1 MTGVGSWSVGSWI
14 GRGLPVIAVLLMVLV
29 GVSAGAV
36 PVQRRAAA
44 APTPAPVVLRVMPL
58 GASSTVGKG
67 SPETAGYRGPLQA
80 LLARDG
86 VTVDM
91 VGSQRE
97 GPASVADRDHE
108 GYGGLTLE
116 DMRPRVAGWVRRADP
131 DVVLLHAGT
140 NDILKGTSAEEA
152 ARHLEGVLSEIVAA
166 TDAHVIVAG
175 VWAPIGGDIWDRAE
189 FNRLSGVVVAGF
201 LDRGHSMRYADTS
214 DLLEADELAD
224 GLHPNAVGYRMIAAL
239 WERQILDVLKQDPGV
254 SRPAGP

>member
-1 MTGVGSWSVGSWI
+1 MAGVGSWF
-14 GRGLPVIAVLLMVLV
+14 GRGLIAVVVLLMVLV

-36 PVQRRAAA
+36 PVQRSAAA
-44 APTPAPVVLRVMPL
+44 APVPEPVVLRVMPL

-67 SPETAGYRGPLQA
+67 SPDTAGYRGPLQS

-91 VGSQRE
+91 VGSQRD
-97 GPASVADRDHE
+97 GPASVPDRDHE

-116 DMRPRVAGWVRRADP
+116 DMRPQVAEWVRRADP

-140 NDILKGTSAEEA
+140 NDLLKGSSPQES
-152 ARHLEGVLSEIVAA
+152 ARHLEGVLSEIVAV

-175 VWAPIGGDIWDRAE
+175 VWAPLGDDLRDRAE

-201 LDRGHSMRYADTS
+201 QERGHSVRYADTS
-214 DLLEADELAD
+214 DLLDAEELAD
-224 GLHPNAVGYRMIAAL
+224 GLHPNAVGYRMIAAM
-239 WERQILDVLKQDPGV
+239 WERQILDVTGLRAA
-254 SRPAGP
+254 S